1 MTAIISVILSSCNF
15 VNPIDIMFKKILPP
29 FSIFFFLICSSQAQ
43 NAFTIYNT
51 QNSPLPFDG
60 VNCIAFDSTGVIWIG
75 TEFGLASFD
84 GTNWN
89 VFNTQNSGLPD
100 NAIRCLGVDRFNNK
114 WIGTFFGGLAKYD
127 GTNWTV
133 YNTQNSDLP
142 DDYIKALAFDTSG
155 HKWIG
160 TIIGLVEFDDVNWTV
175 YDMSNSPYQLSDN
188 IACIHID
195 SNNFFRIGTMN
206 GGLIYIDN
214 GNWQVFTI
222 PNGSGIPDNT
232 ILEIALDQ
240 NGVEWLSTPANG
252 LVAHPGGFTWLIYSP
267 FTSSIPS
274 ASTSCLE
281 ISDYSG
287 IIWIGTLDAGIVRK
301 SGVNFTAYNPSNSV
315 FPDYMATFIEKDLN
329 GILWIGTTS
338 GGLVR
343 LDESLLLSTEEP
355 KPSAHAFF
363 NSFATDKIKITSTG
377 KIIAP
382 ALFTIEGQRTATI
395 FRTSGN
401 VADADVSHLSN
412 GFYLLTF
419 ADENGNLISGKIFKG
434 F

>member
-1 MTAIISVILSSCNF
+1 MINPSTFNFGNSFKFMT
-15 VNPIDIMFKKILPP
+15 KKILTLFAIFISII
-29 FSIFFFLICSSQAQ
+29 FSAKAQ
-43 NAFTIYNT
+43 NPFTIYNT

-60 VNCIAFDSTGVIWIG
+60 VNCIAFDSTGVTWIG

-89 VFNTQNSGLPD
+89 VFNTINSGLPD

-114 WIGTFFGGLAKYD
+114 WIGTFFGGLTKYD

-142 DDYIKALAFDTSG
+142 DDYIKTLAFDTLG

-160 TIIGLVEFDDVNWTV
+160 TIIGMVEYDDVSWSV

-188 IACIHID
+188 IACINID
-195 SNNFFRIGTMN
+195 NNNFFKIGTMN
-206 GGLIYIDN
+206 GGLIYINN

-232 ILEIALDQ
+232 ILEIAMDP

-252 LVAHPGGFTWLIYSP
+252 LVAHPGGFTWLIYTP

-281 ISDYSG
+281 ISDYPG
-287 IIWIGTLDAGIVRK
+287 VVWVGTLDAGIVRK
-301 SGVNFTAYNPSNSV
+301 SGVNFTAYNPSNSA
-315 FPDYMATFIEKDLN
+315 FPDYVVTFIEKDLN

-343 LDESLLLSTEEP
+343 LDESLLLSAETP
-355 KPSAHAFF
+355 NSSAHVFF
-363 NSFATDKIKITSTG
+363 NSFATDKLKIVSSG
-377 KIIAP
+377 KIISP
-382 ALFTIEGQRTATI
+382 SLLTVEGKNTGTI
-395 FRTSGN
+395 FSIHSN
-401 VADADVSHLSN
+401 MADAELNHLSK

-419 ADENGNLISGKIFKG
+419 ADEAGNIISGKVFKA

>member
-1 MTAIISVILSSCNF
+1 MI
-15 VNPIDIMFKKILPP
+15 KKILQL
-29 FSIFFFLICSSQAQ
+29 SAFFLSIILSLNAQ

-60 VNCIAFDSTGVIWIG
+60 VNCIAFDSTGVNWIG

-89 VFNTQNSGLPD
+89 VFNTMNSGLPD
-100 NAIRCLGVDRFNNK
+100 NAIRCIKVDRFNNK
-114 WIGTFFGGLAKYD
+114 WIGTFFGGLVKYD
-127 GTNWTV
+127 GVNWTV

-142 DDYIKALAFDTSG
+142 DDYIKTIAFDTSG

-160 TIIGLVEFDDVNWTV
+160 TIIGMVEFDDFTWTV

-195 SNNFFRIGTMN
+195 NNNFFRIGTMN
-206 GGLIYIDN
+206 GGLIYINN
-214 GNWQVFTI
+214 GSWQVFTI

-232 ILEIALDQ
+232 ILEIAIDA

-252 LVAHPGGFTWLIYSP
+252 LVAHPGGFTWLIYTP
-267 FTSSIPS
+267 FTSTIPS

-281 ISDYSG
+281 LSDIPG
-287 IIWIGTLDAGIVRK
+287 VIWVGTLDAGLVRK

-315 FPDYMATFIEKDLN
+315 FPDYVVTFIEKDLN

-343 LDESLLLSTEEP
+343 LDESLLLSVDNVAA
-355 KPSAHAFF
+355 SSNVFF
-363 NSFATDKIKITSTG
+363 NSFASDKLRIVSSE
-377 KIIAP
+377 KIISP
-382 ALFTIEGQRTATI
+382 ALHTIEGKNTGIAFSI
-395 FRTSGN
+395 NGN
-401 VADADVSHLSN
+401 IAETEVSHLSN

-419 ADENGNLISGKIFKG
+419 ADQNGNIISGKIFKSN
-434 F
+434 